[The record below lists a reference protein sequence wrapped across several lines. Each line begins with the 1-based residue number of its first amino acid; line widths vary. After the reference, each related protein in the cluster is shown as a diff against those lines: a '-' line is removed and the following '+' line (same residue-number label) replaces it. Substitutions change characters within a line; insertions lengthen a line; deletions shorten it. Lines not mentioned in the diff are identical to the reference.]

1 MMGRLERRV
10 GRNQEG
16 GAGED
21 HPAPPPLPRAF
32 TPQWVVGQRPP
43 PRVLC
48 EGRARQ
54 QVPKKL
60 LPVEAAFVEGAPP
73 PTSQPLKVTR
83 LV

>member
-1 MMGRLERRV
+1 MGRLERRV

-21 HPAPPPLPRAF
+21 RPAPLPLLWAF
-32 TPQWVVGQRPP
+32 TSQWAVGQRPP
-43 PRVLC
+43 PRALY
-48 EGRARQ
+48 EGRARR

-60 LPVEAAFVEGAPP
+60 LPGEAAFVEGVPP

>member
-21 HPAPPPLPRAF
+21 HPAPLPLLWAF
-32 TPQWVVGQRPP
+32 TPP
-43 PRVLC
+43 PRVLY

-60 LPVEAAFVEGAPP
+60 LPGEAAFVEGAPS